1 VGATLA
7 AISVDPVE
15 ANRELAQQRGFE
27 FPILA
32 DTDRDALRA
41 FGVVHPGSHPF
52 DGSDMA
58 RPATFIIA
66 DDRVRWRD
74 VTADYRVRPR
84 PETLLDVLR
93 AMIPPAEH
101 DDR

>member
-1 VGATLA
+1 VGASLV

-15 ANRELAQQRGFE
+15 ENRKLTRKFDFG

-32 DTDRDALRA
+32 DTERAALRA

-58 RPATFIIA
+58 RPATFII
-66 DDRVRWRD
+66 DRGAVRWRD
-74 VTADYRVRPR
+74 VTPDYRVRPR
-84 PETLLDVLR
+84 PGKLLEVLR
-93 AMIPPAEH
+93 ELRSGDSAAM
-101 DDR
+101 R